1 MEGFVSPTA
10 SPFTPATQPT
20 IYLDSATVG
29 NILCP
34 VFLSFIFVSMCNFFR
49 EQHQTE
55 VSAMED
61 KVKWLE
67 QELEKTKKSSNETT
81 MQFQTKVGNVKILF
95 LGSHFSHFNHMKTIK
110 ALM

>member
-1 MEGFVSPTA
+1 
-10 SPFTPATQPT
+10 
-20 IYLDSATVG
+20 
-29 NILCP
+29 
-34 VFLSFIFVSMCNFFR
+34 MCNFFR

-81 MQFQTKVGNVKILF
+81 VQFQTKVGNVKILF

-110 ALM
+110 ALMWKVFCCRIIQMFSIQRNIMS